1 VSDPNPSVVTA
12 LAELEHVLA
21 TRGEPSVEEE
31 ERRGRPLPE
40 GWKDD
45 PVKVL
50 IAMVLA
56 QPDHEGVARAL
67 GWFYGRGLSDAEAAS
82 PGAGV
87 MDVGALVLEVLQRA
101 VASDGLETVRRR
113 FDEAFGEDDGG

>member
-1 VSDPNPSVVTA
+1 MSDPNPSLVTA
-12 LAELEHVLA
+12 LAEVEHVLA
-21 TRGEPSVEEE
+21 TRDAPRAEE

-40 GWKDD
+40 DWKDD

-67 GWFYGRGLSDAEAAS
+67 GWFYGRGLPDAQAAA

-101 VASDGLETVRRR
+101 VASDGLETVRQR
-113 FDEAFGEDDGG
+113 FNDAFGDDDGG